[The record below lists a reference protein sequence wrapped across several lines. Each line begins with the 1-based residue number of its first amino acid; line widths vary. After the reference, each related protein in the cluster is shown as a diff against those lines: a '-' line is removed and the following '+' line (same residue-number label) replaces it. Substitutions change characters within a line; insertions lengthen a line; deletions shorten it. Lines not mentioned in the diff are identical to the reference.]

1 MAHEHGEVLA
11 CALGH
16 AYLCLALTFSG
27 RHAEAAA
34 GDVAAERLRAI
45 DHFNGLVAL
54 DVHLG
59 YLHLMS
65 GEFDLAIE
73 RCELGLRRLGETR
86 ERWARGYLQIIIA
99 RALFFQGSTPRAR
112 PRPAVPWRR
121 STSSATS
128 WARLTAWRPS
138 PCWRYGSSAVSAP
151 HG

>member
-1 MAHEHGEVLA
+1 MTRGVLSALQGELGEAVADLELSTPMAHEHGEVLA

-45 DHFNGLVAL
+45 DDFNGLVAL

-65 GEFDLAIE
+65 GEFDSSRVQLVT
-73 RCELGLRRLGETR
+73 GL
-86 ERWARGYLQIIIA
+86 
-99 RALFFQGSTPRAR
+99 SP
-112 PRPAVPWRR
+112 PA
-121 STSSATS
+121 
-128 WARLTAWRPS
+128 PS
-138 PCWRYGSSAVSAP
+138 PDRPPPPPGP
-151 HG
+151 PGP